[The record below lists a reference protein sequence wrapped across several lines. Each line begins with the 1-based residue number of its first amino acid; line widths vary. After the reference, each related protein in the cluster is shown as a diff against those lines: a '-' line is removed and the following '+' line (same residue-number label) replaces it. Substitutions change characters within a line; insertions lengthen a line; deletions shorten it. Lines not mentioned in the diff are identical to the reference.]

1 MIPTLYTLTLI
12 CRFNGNR
19 ELARLMLMEIC
30 QTQSCNA
37 RRASNDDKKKRG
49 EVIKIGQKWT
59 INPPSSRIFASLHFI
74 AYS

>member
-37 RRASNDDKKKRG
+37 RKVSTDDKKKRG
-49 EVIKIGQKWT
+49 EVIKIG
-59 INPPSSRIFASLHFI
+59 
-74 AYS
+74 